1 MITSAQIREHKFELS
16 SDGAY
21 TAESVDNYMNELSAE
36 FDSLYSENREIIKRL
51 SVFAKKIEDYKRSEG
66 VVADTL
72 LTAQKSAS
80 QTIAGAAD
88 VVDKMLESAKGQGK
102 KIIEAAHKEADSI
115 KLDRDVIITEAQ
127 KTAQEI
133 AKNAAENAQNIISA
147 ADEKA
152 REITDKAQAD
162 ADALM
167 QEVKDNTD
175 EYIKQ
180 ANEENEAEISRRL
193 DEAQNKLDE
202 SQTVL
207 DNAKSEAENTVNEAK
222 SEAELIKEEAENT
235 VNEAK
240 SEAELIKEEAENI
253 RAEAQRILD
262 ESRAE
267 AQKIISSAN
276 AQRDD
281 IIKRAHEE
289 STVVSSDENMT
300 ENDSA
305 DSGEHTE
312 ETPAE
317 ESELNHKNDAVETAV
332 EVEAEKIGN
341 INDEKDVE
349 KIEEDESAYSDE
361 SGVYIEGISSDEDII
376 INDTD
381 NTEDSAGVLES
392 DENSEGF
399 DEFFS
404 DDWNDVNVIDNDVP
418 AAVDSFTL
426 DMNAFGDDDDVSES
440 QSDSD
445 KKTES
450 ETASE
455 EKPDEAKTEESAS
468 DISDKTEDEPVNSVK
483 RDTVNPF
490 DATGSDNI
498 DNENDVL
505 SDFEIDFSIFEED
518 PDKEI
523 KTADKKNEKKNSKKS
538 KRSRRK

>member
-222 SEAELIKEEAENT
+222 SEAELIKEEAEN
-235 VNEAK
+235 
-240 SEAELIKEEAENI
+240 I

-349 KIEEDESAYSDE
+349 KIEEGESAYSDE

-376 INDTD
+376 INDAD

-404 DDWNDVNVIDNDVP
+404 DGWNDVNVIDNDVP

-445 KKTES
+445 KKAES
-450 ETASE
+450 EAASE
-455 EKPDEAKTEESAS
+455 EKPDEAKTEESVS

>member
-102 KIIEAAHKEADSI
+102 KIIEAAHREADSI

-193 DEAQNKLDE
+193 DEAQSNLNE
-202 SQTVL
+202 SDSVL
-207 DNAKSEAENTVNEAK
+207 ENAKTEAD
-222 SEAELIKEEAENT
+222 
-235 VNEAK
+235 
-240 SEAELIKEEAENI
+240 LIKEEAENI
-253 RAEAQRILD
+253 RAEAQKTLD
-262 ESRAE
+262 EARAK
-267 AQKIISSAN
+267 AQEIISSAN

-281 IIKRAHEE
+281 IIKKAHEE
-289 STVVSSDENMT
+289 SAVVSSDENMT

-305 DSGEHTE
+305 DSGEHTV

-317 ESELNHKNDAVETAV
+317 ESELNQENDTAQTAV

-341 INDEKDVE
+341 INDEKDIE
-349 KIEEDESAYSDE
+349 KIEEEVSSYSDE
-361 SGVYIEGISSDEDII
+361 SGVYIEEGSLHEDII
-376 INDTD
+376 TNDAD
-381 NTEDSAGVLES
+381 NAEDSADVSDE
-392 DENSEGF
+392 DENSEEA

-404 DDWNDVNVIDNDVP
+404 DDWNDVNVIENDVP

-426 DMNAFGDDDDVSES
+426 DMNAFGNDDDVFES

-445 KKTES
+445 VKAEP
-450 ETASE
+450 ETAPE
-455 EKPDEAKTEESAS
+455 AKPDETKTEESVP
-468 DISDKTEDEPVNSVK
+468 DVSDKTEDEPVNSVK

-498 DNENDVL
+498 DDENDVL

-523 KTADKKNEKKNSKKS
+523 KPAGKKNEKKNSKKS
-538 KRSRRK
+538 KRSKRK

>member
-222 SEAELIKEEAENT
+222 SEAELIKEEAEN
-235 VNEAK
+235 
-240 SEAELIKEEAENI
+240 I

-404 DDWNDVNVIDNDVP
+404 DGWNDVNVIDNDVP

-426 DMNAFGDDDDVSES
+426 DMNAFGDDDDVSDS

-445 KKTES
+445 KKAES

-505 SDFEIDFSIFEED
+505 SDFEIDFSIFEEA

>member
-102 KIIEAAHKEADSI
+102 KIIEAAHREADSI

-175 EYIKQ
+175 GYIKQ

-193 DEAQNKLDE
+193 DEAQNNLDE
-202 SQTVL
+202 SDSVL
-207 DNAKSEAENTVNEAK
+207 ENAKTEAD
-222 SEAELIKEEAENT
+222 
-235 VNEAK
+235 
-240 SEAELIKEEAENI
+240 LIKEEAENI
-253 RAEAQRILD
+253 RAEAQKILD
-262 ESRAE
+262 EARAK
-267 AQKIISSAN
+267 AQEIISSAN
-276 AQRDD
+276 AQHDE
-281 IIKRAHEE
+281 IIKKAHEE
-289 STVVSSDENMT
+289 SAAASSDENMT
-300 ENDSA
+300 ENNSA

-312 ETPAE
+312 ETPSE
-317 ESELNHKNDAVETAV
+317 ESELNQENDTAQTAV

-341 INDEKDVE
+341 INDEKDIE
-349 KIEEDESAYSDE
+349 KIEEEVSSYSDE
-361 SGVYIEGISSDEDII
+361 SDVYIAEGSLHEDVI
-376 INDTD
+376 INDAD
-381 NTEDSAGVLES
+381 NAEDSADGSDSDGNGES
-392 DENSEGF
+392 F

-404 DDWNDVNVIDNDVP
+404 DDWNDVNVIENDVP

-426 DMNAFGDDDDVSES
+426 DMNAFGDDDDVSDS
-440 QSDSD
+440 QANSDV
-445 KKTES
+445 KS
-450 ETASE
+450 EPETTAE
-455 EKPDEAKTEESAS
+455 EKPDETKAEESVS
-468 DISDKTEDEPVNSVK
+468 DVSDRTEDKSVNSVK

-498 DNENDVL
+498 DDENDVL
-505 SDFEIDFSIFEED
+505 SDFKIDFSIFEED

-523 KTADKKNEKKNSKKS
+523 KPAGKQNEKKNSKKS
-538 KRSRRK
+538 KRSKRK

>member
-222 SEAELIKEEAENT
+222 SEAD
-235 VNEAK
+235 
-240 SEAELIKEEAENI
+240 SIKEEAENI
-253 RAEAQRILD
+253 RAEAQKILD

-404 DDWNDVNVIDNDVP
+404 DGWNDVNVIDNDVP

-426 DMNAFGDDDDVSES
+426 DMNAFGDDDDVSDS

-445 KKTES
+445 KKAES

>member
-222 SEAELIKEEAENT
+222 SEAELIKEEAEN
-235 VNEAK
+235 
-240 SEAELIKEEAENI
+240 I
-253 RAEAQRILD
+253 RAEAQKILDESSAEAQKILD

-289 STVVSSDENMT
+289 SAVVSSDENMT

-404 DDWNDVNVIDNDVP
+404 DGWNDVNVIDNDVP

-450 ETASE
+450 ETVPE

-505 SDFEIDFSIFEED
+505 SDFEIDFSIFEEA